1 MHSTRSS
8 LERWSPLARARAP
21 CVCLRDFPSAL
32 AEGPNRAT
40 AVVAVSPLL
49 AGSPLNCLSPLALAR
64 GPPAF
69 PNPAPAAVAISPVYS
84 HGFHS
89 WLRVSPRACARAG
102 HRVADPH
109 RGPGFP
115 SRLRE
120 GPCVC
125 LRDFPSALADGPNR
139 ALLWL
144 RFPPCIRAVS
154 TLGCQF
160 PLALA
165 RGPELCPP
173 GGPMRDSHP
182 FHFFSHP
189 LSPSPSTTSTPA
201 PTKTRPVP
209 PLPTLYSH
217 PEVILHHETQKPPP
231 ARRPQNP

>member
-8 LERWSPLARARAP
+8 LERWSPLALARAP

-40 AVVAVSPLL
+40 AVVAVSLLL
-49 AGSPLNCLSPLALAR
+49 AGSPLNCLSPLALARGPPAFPNPALSPRALPPLSPLALAR

-89 WLRVSPRACARAG
+89 WLQVSPRACARAG

-120 GPCVC
+120 GPTRAPAV
-125 LRDFPSALADGPNR
+125 PADSPR
-139 ALLWL
+139 SF
-144 RFPPCIRAVS
+144 RFPP
-154 TLGCQF
+154 LGCRF
-160 PLALA
+160 PLFLCGVPLALA

-173 GGPMRDSHP
+173 GG
-182 FHFFSHP
+182 
-189 LSPSPSTTSTPA
+189 A
-201 PTKTRPVP
+201 
-209 PLPTLYSH
+209 
-217 PEVILHHETQKPPP
+217 
-231 ARRPQNP
+231 